1 MSINRIAI
9 TIPGSSSSAAGQ
21 RDEEIGRLAGLGITF
36 DFYRYQDTRSGLGMW
51 GYYAY
56 GYAFNSGICTVAT
69 VTCAGMATPPTGS
82 DQVAMAD
89 PGPGATYTWN
99 GIGAPQSIMTED
111 DSNAAAAPGQ
121 NSYSSASNRAAG
133 VPPQDNNYW
142 TWRIAANSGSA
153 PADFTAAITEI
164 NARFSA
170 ANSQYFKYVDAVSG
184 AWAVYAVWTYFATNA
199 NAPVRIVLTCSG
211 SPNPPTGSSLPAVAM
226 PAFTQTFV
234 TLHCPLSYGPGR

>member
-21 RDEEIGRLAGLGITF
+21 RDEEIARLQTIGITF
-36 DFYRYQDTRSGLGMW
+36 DFYRYQDVRSGLGMW

-56 GYAFNSGICTVAT
+56 GYAFVDGICTVAT
-69 VTCAGMATPPTGS
+69 VTCTGMSNPPTGS
-82 DQVAMAD
+82 DQVAASD
-89 PGPGATYTWN
+89 PGPGTTFTWN
-99 GIGAPQSIMTED
+99 GIGAPHRVMTSD
-111 DSNAAAAPGQ
+111 GSNGGGSAPSQ
-121 NSYSSASNRAAG
+121 N
-133 VPPQDNNYW
+133 NNHW
-142 TWRIAANSGSA
+142 IWRIAANSGSA
-153 PADFTAAITEI
+153 AADFTAAITEI

-184 AWAVYAVWTYFATNA
+184 AWAVYAIWTYFTTAA

-211 SPNPPTGSSLPAVAM
+211 TPNPPTGSPQPAVAL

-234 TLHCPLSYGPGR
+234 TLHCPLNYGPGR